1 MASTKRFLDGNGA
14 ALPAEKRKR
23 GMMRVD
29 VGLEL
34 GEIDRIAVVE
44 VLELRPSLHPWT
56 VSRCNNLTRRRA
68 ITLSF

>member
-1 MASTKRFLDGNGA
+1 
-14 ALPAEKRKR
+14 
-23 GMMRVD
+23 MRVD